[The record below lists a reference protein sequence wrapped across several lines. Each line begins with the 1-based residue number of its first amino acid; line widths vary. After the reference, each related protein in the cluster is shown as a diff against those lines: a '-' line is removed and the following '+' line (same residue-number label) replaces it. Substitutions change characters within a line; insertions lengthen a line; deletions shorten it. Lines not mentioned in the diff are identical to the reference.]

1 METGI
6 RHKKFNVALCKV
18 INIMKNEDEG
28 ELSFKVGQS
37 GSISLRR

>member
-1 METGI
+1 
-6 RHKKFNVALCKV
+6 V

-37 GSISLRR
+37 GSISLRRWHENTALKWVNQ